1 MLCFIFCKEVNY
13 MYAKVKDGVLQY
25 APLNYL
31 TDDNKMILNF
41 NKNVEAMLANGF
53 KEVINIIPSYDANTQ
68 ILRNDGFTET
78 ENNITINYVIEDNP
92 SFQEAQYNIQEKLAL
107 SFLFENLSDSQA
119 VQVPMLFEEF
129 DGNGVAYA
137 VGKRVMYKGVLY
149 KVIQAHTS
157 QADWTPDA
165 APSLFA
171 KVINET
177 IDGSIPEFVQPDSNN
192 PYMKGDK
199 VKFNGKVYES
209 LIDNNVYSPEAYPQG
224 WKEITE

>member
-1 MLCFIFCKEVNY
+1 

-31 TDDNKMILNF
+31 TDDNKLILNF
-41 NKNVEAMLANGF
+41 NKNTEAMVANGF
-53 KEVINIIPSYDANTQ
+53 KEVINIVPSYDASKQ
-68 ILRNDGFTET
+68 IVKQDGFTEA
-78 ENNITINYVIEDNP
+78 EDSITINYVVEDNP
-92 SFQEAQYNIQEKLAL
+92 SFQEEQYAIQKNLAL
-107 SFLFENLSDSQA
+107 CFLAENLSDEQA
-119 VQVPMLFEEF
+119 LQVPMLFEEF
-129 DGNGVAYA
+129 DGSGVAYK
-137 VGKRVMYKGVLY
+137 VGKKVIYKGVLY

-177 IDGSIPEFVQPDSNN
+177 VDGSIPEFVQPDSTN

-199 VKFNGKVYES
+199 VLFKGKVYES
-209 LIDNNVYSPEAYPQG
+209 LIDNNVWSPEANPSG
-224 WKEITE
+224 WKEIAKAE

>member
-1 MLCFIFCKEVNY
+1 

-53 KEVINIIPSYDANTQ
+53 KEVVNIVPSYDANTQ

-78 ENNITINYVIEDNP
+78 ENAITINYVVEDSP
-92 SFQEAQYNIQEKLAL
+92 VFQETQYNMQEKLAL
-107 SFLFENLSDSQA
+107 SFLFEKLPDEQA
-119 VQVPMLFEEF
+119 AQVPMLFEEF
-129 DGNGVAYA
+129 DGNGVTYA

-177 IDGSIPEFVQPDSNN
+177 VDGSIPEFVQPDSTN

-209 LIDNNVYSPEAYPQG
+209 LIDNNVWSPTDYPSG
-224 WKEITE
+224 WKEIADAK

>member
-1 MLCFIFCKEVNY
+1 

-31 TDDNKMILNF
+31 TDDNKLILNF
-41 NKNVEAMLANGF
+41 NKNIEAMIANGF
-53 KEVINIIPSYDANTQ
+53 KEVINIVPSYDAGTQ

-78 ENNITINYVIEDNP
+78 EDNITINYVIESNP
-92 SFQEAQYNIQEKLAL
+92 TFQETQYNMQEKLAL
-107 SFLFENLSDSQA
+107 SFLFENLLDSQA

-129 DGNGVAYA
+129 DGNGVAYT
-137 VGKRVMYKGVLY
+137 VGKRVLYKGVLY

-177 IDGSIPEFVQPDSNN
+177 TDGSIPDFVQPDSTN

-209 LIDNNVYSPEAYPQG
+209 LIDNNVWSPEAYPTG
-224 WKEITE
+224 WKEIADAK

>member
-1 MLCFIFCKEVNY
+1 

-31 TDDNKMILNF
+31 TDEGIMIFNF
-41 NKNVEAMLANGF
+41 NKNVDAMVANGY
-53 KEVINIIPSYDANTQ
+53 KEVINVMPSYDADTQ
-68 ILRNDGFTET
+68 IVRNDGFTEA
-78 ENNITINYVIEDNP
+78 ENAITIKYVIESNP
-92 SFQEAQYNIQEKLAL
+92 AFHEEQYNIQKSMAL
-107 SFLFENLSDSQA
+107 DFLIANLPDEQA
-119 VQVPMLFEEF
+119 VQVPLLFEEF
-129 DGNGVAYA
+129 NGNGVAYT
-137 VGKRVMYKGVLY
+137 VGKKVLYKGVLY

-177 IDGSIPEFVQPDSNN
+177 IDGSIPEFVQPDSTN

-209 LIDNNVYSPEAYPQG
+209 LIDNNVWSPEANPSG
-224 WKEITE
+224 WKEITDAK

>member
-1 MLCFIFCKEVNY
+1 

-31 TDDNKMILNF
+31 TDDNKLILNF
-41 NKNVEAMLANGF
+41 NKNTEAMVANGF
-53 KEVINIIPSYDANTQ
+53 KEVINIVPSYDASKQ
-68 ILRNDGFTET
+68 IVKQDGFTEA
-78 ENNITINYVIEDNP
+78 EDSITINYVVEDNP
-92 SFQEAQYNIQEKLAL
+92 SFQEEQYAIQKNLAL
-107 SFLFENLSDSQA
+107 CFLAENLSDEQA
-119 VQVPMLFEEF
+119 LQVPMLFEEF
-129 DGNGVAYA
+129 DGSGVAYK
-137 VGKRVMYKGVLY
+137 VGKKVIYKGVLY

-177 IDGSIPEFVQPDSNN
+177 VDGSIPEFVQPDSTN

-199 VKFNGKVYES
+199 VKFKGKVYES
-209 LIDNNVYSPEAYPQG
+209 LIDNNVWSPEANPSG
-224 WKEITE
+224 WKEIADAK

>member
-1 MLCFIFCKEVNY
+1 

-41 NKNVEAMLANGF
+41 NKNVEAMIANGF
-53 KEVINIIPSYDANTQ
+53 KEVVNIVPSYDANTQ

-78 ENNITINYVIEDNP
+78 ENNITINYVVEDSP
-92 SFQEAQYNIQEKLAL
+92 VFQETQYNMQEKLAL
-107 SFLFENLSDSQA
+107 SFLFEKLPDEQA
-119 VQVPMLFEEF
+119 AQVPMLFEEF
-129 DGNGVAYA
+129 DGNGVTYA

-177 IDGSIPEFVQPDSNN
+177 VDGSIPEFVQPDSTN

-209 LIDNNVYSPEAYPQG
+209 LIDNNVWSPEANPSG
-224 WKEITE
+224 WKEIADAK

>member
-1 MLCFIFCKEVNY
+1 
-13 MYAKVKDGVLQY
+13 MYARVKDGVLQY

-31 TDDNKMILNF
+31 TADNKMILNF

-53 KEVINIIPSYDANTQ
+53 KEVVNIVPSYDANTQ

-78 ENNITINYVIEDNP
+78 ENAITINYVVEDSP
-92 SFQEAQYNIQEKLAL
+92 VFQETQYNMQEKLAL
-107 SFLFENLSDSQA
+107 SFLFEKLPDEQA
-119 VQVPMLFEEF
+119 AQVPMLFEEF

-177 IDGSIPEFVQPDSNN
+177 VDGSIPEFVQPDSTN

-209 LIDNNVYSPEAYPQG
+209 LIDNNVWSPEANPSG
-224 WKEITE
+224 WKEITDAK

>member
-1 MLCFIFCKEVNY
+1 

-31 TDDNKMILNF
+31 TDEGIMIFNF
-41 NKNVEAMLANGF
+41 NKNVDAMVANGY
-53 KEVINIIPSYDANTQ
+53 KEVINVMPSYDADTQ
-68 ILRNDGFTET
+68 IVRNDGFTEA
-78 ENNITINYVIEDNP
+78 ENAITIKYVIESNP
-92 SFQEAQYNIQEKLAL
+92 AFHEEQYNIQKSMAL
-107 SFLFENLSDSQA
+107 DFLIANLPDEQA
-119 VQVPMLFEEF
+119 VQVPLLFEEF
-129 DGNGVAYA
+129 NGNGVAYT
-137 VGKRVMYKGVLY
+137 VGKKVLYKGVLY

-177 IDGSIPEFVQPDSNN
+177 IDGSIPEFVQPESTN

-209 LIDNNVYSPEAYPQG
+209 LIDNNVWSPEANPSG
-224 WKEITE
+224 WKEITDAK

>member
-1 MLCFIFCKEVNY
+1 

-31 TDDNKMILNF
+31 TDEGIMIFNF
-41 NKNVEAMLANGF
+41 NKNVDAMVANGY
-53 KEVINIIPSYDANTQ
+53 KEVINVMPSYDADTQ
-68 ILRNDGFTET
+68 IVRNDGFTET
-78 ENNITINYVIEDNP
+78 ENAITIKYVIESNP
-92 SFQEAQYNIQEKLAL
+92 AFHEEQYNIQKSMAL
-107 SFLFENLSDSQA
+107 DFLIANLPDEQA
-119 VQVPMLFEEF
+119 VQVPLLFEEF
-129 DGNGVAYA
+129 NGNGVAYT
-137 VGKRVMYKGVLY
+137 VGKKVLYKGVLY

-177 IDGSIPEFVQPDSNN
+177 IDGSIPEFVQPDSTN

-209 LIDNNVYSPEAYPQG
+209 LIDNNVWSPEANPSG
-224 WKEITE
+224 WKEITDAK